1 MPLYNATH
9 TVRGLIADDHPAF
22 REGLR
27 LLLELD
33 RKIRVIG
40 EARDGQEAAE
50 MTRKLKP
57 DLVLLDLRMPR
68 CSGIESLKLI
78 QKLAFPVRVLIL
90 ATEVERHDIVEVLKR
105 GAAGIILKESTT
117 ELLRKSIHAVV
128 AGEYWVERQN
138 ISDLV
143 RELTRRP
150 GRASPDVPHGPWR
163 LTPREGQIVAEV
175 VAGRTNKEIAQELC
189 VSLQTVK
196 HHLTNIFDKVGVHNR
211 LELALFSIHNSLGS
225 DQKGE
230 VVKETDAP
238 FQSSPQY
245 ATAPPAHSKRA
256 LG

>member
-1 MPLYNATH
+1 MYNFTR
-9 TVRGLIADDHPAF
+9 TVRVLIADDHPVF

-33 RKIRVIG
+33 RKIRVVG

-50 MTRKLKP
+50 LTRKLKP

-68 CSGIESLKLI
+68 CSGIEALKLI
-78 QKLAFPVRVLIL
+78 QKLSFPVRVLIL
-90 ATEVERHDIVEVLKR
+90 ATEVERNDIVEVLKR

-128 AGEYWVERQN
+128 AGEYWVERQS

-150 GRASPDVPHGPWR
+150 GRASPDVPQGSWR
-163 LTPREGQIVAEV
+163 LTPRERQIVAGV
-175 VAGRTNKEIAQELC
+175 VAGKTNKEIAQELC

-211 LELALFSIHNSLGS
+211 LELALFSIHNSSG
-225 DQKGE
+225 GE
-230 VVKETDAP
+230 QNFESVKEPQAS
-238 FQSSPQY
+238 FQNPPQY
-245 ATAPPAHSKRA
+245 TTAHRAQSKRA
-256 LG
+256 TG

>member
-9 TVRGLIADDHPAF
+9 TVRVLIADDHPVF

-78 QKLAFPVRVLIL
+78 QKLSFPVRVLIL

-150 GRASPDVPHGPWR
+150 GRASPDVPQGPWR
-163 LTPREGQIVAEV
+163 LTPRERQIVTEV

-225 DQKGE
+225 DQNVE
-230 VVKETDAP
+230 VVKDAP
-238 FQSSPQY
+238 FQNSPQY
-245 ATAPPAHSKRA
+245 ATAHPAHSKRA